1 MRSVR
6 FRKREEIFN
15 HLTKQRESGVPV
27 ESYCSE
33 HGIASSTFFSWRK
46 RYPLSTSTTNPAVK
60 ELPFGR
66 ITVSPSEP
74 VCVEVT
80 YKDISVHIPVT
91 LVPSTLRDIITVL
104 HELN

>member
-1 MRSVR
+1 MRHVR
-6 FRKREEIFN
+6 FRKREEILN
-15 HLTKQRESGVPV
+15 HLTKQHESGIPV

-46 RYPLSTSTTNPAVK
+46 RYPHSTTKPAVK

-66 ITVSPSEP
+66 IRVSASGS
-74 VCVEVT
+74 VYVEVIS
-80 YKDISVHIPVT
+80 KDISVR
-91 LVPSTLRDIITVL
+91 VPIAQVSSILRDIITVL